1 MSEISEVIQ
10 YLLANNRGL
19 APAAAF
25 GKQKGIHKNMRFN
38 GKKYK
43 ELMTDQN
50 LTEEMVCERTGLYPK
65 SFQWIMERGFASDEA
80 MERLAEVT
88 GVELGELLLPDIS
101 GTTENAIEFI
111 KHSER
116 ATVTFSQPRYI
127 TRIKKLAEKHPEECE
142 IVAINKIPNE
152 GEIICAHVP
161 ATWVRI
167 APPIVMDL
175 TEDQKE
181 ERRKRLQENVLH
193 TINNRDK
200 TDLKSI

>member
-1 MSEISEVIQ
+1 
-10 YLLANNRGL
+10 
-19 APAAAF
+19 
-25 GKQKGIHKNMRFN
+25 MRFN

-50 LTEEMVCERTGLYPK
+50 LTQEMVCERTGLYPK
-65 SFQWIMERGFASDEA
+65 SFQWIMERGFASEEA
-80 MERLAEVT
+80 MERLAEAA
-88 GVELGELLLPDIS
+88 GVELSEIVLPDFN
-101 GTTENAIEFI
+101 GTAENAIEFL

-161 ATWVRI
+161 TTWVRI
-167 APPIVMDL
+167 APPAVMNL
-175 TEDQKE
+175 TEEQKAE
-181 ERRKRLQENVLH
+181 LTRRLPW
-193 TINNRDK
+193 NN
-200 TDLKSI
+200 